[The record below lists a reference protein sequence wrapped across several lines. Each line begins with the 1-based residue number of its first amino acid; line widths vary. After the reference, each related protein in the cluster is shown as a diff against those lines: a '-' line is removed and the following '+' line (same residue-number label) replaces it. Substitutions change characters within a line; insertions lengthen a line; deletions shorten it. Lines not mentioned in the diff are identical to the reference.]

1 MFVHVKRSLLHASKG
16 LGISRLIGN
25 SAWRRHR
32 LLVLCYHGVSLQ
44 DEHEWNPF
52 LYVSPQ
58 TFEARLQLLRDLNC
72 HVLPLKEA
80 TSRLYR
86 GDLPERA
93 VALTFDDGY
102 FDYRARAYPLLSAY
116 GYPSTVYLTT
126 KRVEHNRPIVGLLL
140 SYVLW
145 KRRGAV
151 LDGRGVPGL
160 GEPALATGTAAERLR
175 ITERVE
181 AAGRAQ
187 RLSPVQKDDVV
198 GEIAS
203 RLAADYDSLATARLL
218 TLMNP
223 DEVSDMA
230 ARGVDF
236 QLHTHCH
243 RTPEDPEQF
252 AAEIRINGERIE
264 SMTGKRPSHFCYPSG
279 VYRASYLPV
288 LQAAGV
294 VSATTCE
301 RGLATAA
308 THPLLMPRVVD
319 TDLTSE
325 VEVSGWIFGAAAW
338 LPQRVRPG
346 ALVKRPFRTPA
357 ASSTLRA
364 SSQM

>member
-1 MFVHVKRSLLHASKG
+1 MFVNIKRSLLHASKG
-16 LGISRLIGN
+16 LGISRLIAN
-25 SAWRRHR
+25 SAWRRDR
-32 LLVLCYHGVSLQ
+32 LLVLCYHGVSLH
-44 DEHEWNPF
+44 DEHEWNPL

-58 TFEARLQLLRDLNC
+58 TLEARLQLLRDLNC
-72 HVLPLKEA
+72 HVLPLDEA

-102 FDYRARAYPLLSAY
+102 FDYRARAFPLLSAY

-145 KRRGAV
+145 KQRGAV

-160 GEPALATGTAAERLR
+160 GEPGLATRTAAERLR

-181 AAGRAQ
+181 AAARA
-187 RLSPVQKDDVV
+187 RGLSPAQKDDLAR
-198 GEIAS
+198 EIAC
-203 RLAADYDSLATARLL
+203 RLGADYDSLASARLL

-223 DEVSDMA
+223 AEVSDMA

-236 QLHTHCH
+236 QLHTHRH

-264 SMTGKRPSHFCYPSG
+264 AMTGKRPSHFCYPSG

-288 LQAAGV
+288 LQAGGV

-308 THPLLMPRVVD
+308 THPLLMPRLVD

-325 VEVSGWIFGAAAW
+325 VEISGWISGAAAW
-338 LPQRVRPG
+338 LPQRIRPG
-346 ALVKRPFRTPA
+346 ALVTRPFHDPVGP
-357 ASSTLRA
+357 SPLRA
-364 SSQM
+364 SSGM

>member
-1 MFVHVKRSLLHASKG
+1 MIVTVKRSLLQASQG
-16 LGISRLIGN
+16 LGLSRLIGN
-25 SAWRRHR
+25 SAWRRDR

-44 DEHEWNPF
+44 DEHEWNPL

-58 TFEARLQLLRDLNC
+58 TLEARLQLLRDLNC
-72 HVLPLKEA
+72 HVLPLEEA
-80 TSRLYR
+80 TARLYR
-86 GDLPERA
+86 RDLPERA

-126 KRVEHNRPIVGLLL
+126 KRVEHNRPIAGLLL

-151 LDGRGVPGL
+151 LDGRGVAGL
-160 GEPALATGTAAERLR
+160 GEAGLPTGTVGERLR
-175 ITERVE
+175 ICERVE

-187 RLSPVQKDDVV
+187 GLSATQKDDVV
-198 GEIAS
+198 REIAIRLGADYD
-203 RLAADYDSLATARLL
+203 RLAAARLL

-223 DEVSDMA
+223 GEVSEMA

-236 QLHTHCH
+236 QLHTHRH
-243 RTPEDPEQF
+243 RTPEDAEQF
-252 AAEIRINGERIE
+252 AGEIRLNGERIA
-264 SMTGKRPSHFCYPSG
+264 SMTGKRPIHFCYPSG

-301 RGLATAA
+301 RGLASAA
-308 THPLLMPRVVD
+308 THPLLIPRLVD

-325 VEVSGWIFGAAAW
+325 VEFRGWISGAAAW
-338 LPQRVRPG
+338 LPQRVQPG
-346 ALVKRPFRTPA
+346 ALVKRPHAPA
-357 ASSTLRA
+357 VTSPLRPSSRI
-364 SSQM
+364 